1 MERNAVLD
9 DLRMHLLGAQQRMK
23 KYADTK
29 RREEFLMGDNVFLK
43 LRPYRQKSLVSRS
56 NQKLAARFYGPY
68 KVLEHIGAVAYRLE
82 LPPSSSI
89 HPILHISQLRRA
101 KGVSHS
107 SSLLP
112 PQLDTDLELI
122 VEPKTLLE
130 VCQQQKGSP
139 GENLPCFEATWED
152 FHLLNSQFLTFHL
165 EDDKVNAFF
174 FGGGGGGYSI
184 FKPQIHFT
192 YSRRR
197 TT

>member
-1 MERNAVLD
+1 MERDAVLD

-29 RREEFLMGDNVFLK
+29 RREEEFLVEDNVFLK

-56 NQKLAARFYGPY
+56 NQKLAACLYGPY

-89 HPILHISQLRRA
+89 HPVLHISQLRRA

-112 PQLDTDLELI
+112 PQLNTDLELI
-122 VEPKTLLE
+122 MEPKTLLE
-130 VCQQQKGSP
+130 VCQQ
-139 GENLPCFEATWED
+139 
-152 FHLLNSQFLTFHL
+152 
-165 EDDKVNAFF
+165 
-174 FGGGGGGYSI
+174 
-184 FKPQIHFT
+184 
-192 YSRRR
+192 
-197 TT
+197 